1 MPRSE
6 VKSAFLS
13 RIADIPN
20 YTPKEMFLLLG
31 EYSYKNQDSARKA
44 VCLMAFR
51 HINRIKKI
59 YLNGVDRSTLPEKEN
74 ILLIGPTGCGKTFLI
89 ELLFN
94 KVLKLPVVIID
105 ITSYSET
112 GYVGQDVQNILTK
125 LLYAA
130 RGIPQ
135 LASVGIVCIDE
146 FDKIASGKNTAVFAG
161 QGTTKDVTG
170 AGVQRELLKMLETA
184 EIDVPGELS
193 HSIYAPRILF
203 NTQDVPF
210 IAIGTFSGFREVLQF
225 YSPEENIGFGRQKI
239 KKRRGG
245 ISTPLSRE
253 DIEKAANFE
262 AYGILPELIGRFT
275 RIIPLNTL
283 SESTLKDILH
293 ENVIL
298 KYKND
303 LDLDGI
309 NLEVDEKVYIKIIK
323 QSLKKEIGARG
334 LKSLMIEY
342 LEDACFEAYS
352 IKKKNIKICIKLEK
366 GEIITKIE

>member
-1 MPRSE
+1 MPRPELRS
-6 VKSAFLS
+6 SFLS
-13 RIADIPN
+13 RIADIPQ
-20 YTPKEMFLLLG
+20 YTPKEMFLLLDKYG
-31 EYSYKNQDSARKA
+31 YKNQDPARKA

-51 HINRIKKI
+51 HISRIKKI

-74 ILLIGPTGCGKTFLI
+74 VLLIGPTGCGKTYLI

-94 KVLKLPVVIID
+94 RVLQLPVVIID

-112 GYVGQDVQNILTK
+112 GYVGEDVQSMLTK
-125 LLYAA
+125 LLYSA
-130 RGIPQ
+130 RDIPQ

-170 AGVQRELLKMLETA
+170 AGVQRELLKMLEAA

-193 HSIYAPRILF
+193 HSGYAPRILF

-210 IAIGTFSGFREVLQF
+210 IAIGTFSGFKEVLKY
-225 YSPEENIGFGRQKI
+225 YSPEENIGFGRPRTD
-239 KKRRGG
+239 KKMSG

-275 RIIPLNTL
+275 RIIPLNML

-303 LDLDGI
+303 LALDGI
-309 NLEVDEKVYIKIIK
+309 NLEVDENVYKNII
-323 QSLKKEIGARG
+323 SRCLKKETGARG
-334 LKSLMIEY
+334 LKSFVIEY

-352 IKKKNIKICIKLEK
+352 IKKKNVTIHVRLEK
-366 GEIITKIE
+366 GEIVARIE